1 MIGRVRRGS
10 ARTAGAAPPDGT
22 DGSPDSRTARS
33 PGRSAC
39 ALLPP
44 AAAAAAALLLSA
56 CGSSSP
62 TTSTV
67 HPPVQAASRVTPIPR
82 PLGAGA
88 DIVSSSHTGP
98 VKART
103 PAGAIDDE
111 VNASG
116 AKTINPCTLV
126 SRAEAQAILGKPVGQ
141 PVSAPQGPT
150 CIYKPQGKTPVVTL
164 AVESLHFST
173 TKPQA
178 QLRDRMSVTVS
189 GHTAYCGVAG
199 DPTMILPLPA
209 GRFLDVTAPCPLA
222 AAFAAKALSHIPG

>member
-1 MIGRVRRGS
+1 MISSSVRRGS
-10 ARTAGAAPPDGT
+10 VRAADATPSARTT
-22 DGSPDSRTARS
+22 RS
-33 PGRSAC
+33 PGRSGSAC
-39 ALLPP
+39 ALLLP

-56 CGSSSP
+56 CGSSS
-62 TTSTV
+62 TETGSSAD
-67 HPPVQAASRVTPIPR
+67 HSPVQVASKVTPIPR

-98 VKART
+98 VKAHT

-116 AKTINPCTLV
+116 AKTLNPCTLV
-126 SRAEAQAILGKPVGQ
+126 SRAQAQAILGKPVGE
-141 PVSAPQGPT
+141 PVNAPQGPT
-150 CIYKPQGKTPVVTL
+150 CIYKPQGAARTVTL

-173 TKPQA
+173 VKPQS

-199 DPTMILPLPA
+199 DPTMILLLPA

-222 AAFAAKALSHIPG
+222 AAFAAKALAHLPG

>member
-1 MIGRVRRGS
+1 MG
-10 ARTAGAAPPDGT
+10 
-22 DGSPDSRTARS
+22 
-33 PGRSAC
+33 
-39 ALLPP
+39 
-44 AAAAAAALLLSA
+44 AALLLSA
-56 CGSSSP
+56 CGSSS
-62 TTSTV
+62 TATSSTD
-67 HPPVQAASRVTPIPR
+67 HPPVQAASKVTPVPR
-82 PLGAGA
+82 PLGTGA
-88 DIVSSSHTGP
+88 DIVSASRKGP

-116 AKTINPCTLV
+116 AKTLNPCTLV
-126 SRAEAQAILGKPVGQ
+126 SRAEAQTILGKPVDQ

-150 CIYKPQGKTPVVTL
+150 CIYKPRGTTRVVTL

-199 DPTMILPLPA
+199 TPTMILPLPA

-222 AAFAAKALSHIPG
+222 AAFAAKALGRLAG

>member
-1 MIGRVRRGS
+1 VIGRV
-10 ARTAGAAPPDGT
+10 
-22 DGSPDSRTARS
+22 ARS
-33 PGRSAC
+33 PRRSVC
-39 ALLPP
+39 ALL
-44 AAAAAAALLLSA
+44 AAAVAALLLTA
-56 CGSSSP
+56 CGSSSS
-62 TTSTV
+62 TSTV
-67 HPPVQAASRVTPIPR
+67 HPPVQAARKVTPIPR

-88 DIVSSSHTGP
+88 DIVSTSHRGP

-116 AKTINPCTLV
+116 AKTLNPCTLV

-150 CIYKPQGKTPVVTL
+150 CIYKLRGTTRVVTL
-164 AVESLHFST
+164 AVESLKFST
-173 TKPQA
+173 VKPQA

-199 DPTMILPLPA
+199 DPTMILPLSA
-209 GRFLDVTAPCPLA
+209 GMFLDITAPCPLA
-222 AAFAAKALSHIPG
+222 AAFAARALTHLAS